1 MIENYTL
8 INEAKK
14 SHLLSKH
21 IYRQIQLSD
30 IIRKKNAFYQALN
43 ICHLC
48 KTTGTSDTHPVH
60 FELSVGSVL
69 ICQDY

>member
-30 IIRKKNAFYQALN
+30 IIRKKRLLPSSKYLP
-43 ICHLC
+43 LM
-48 KTTGTSDTHPVH
+48 
-60 FELSVGSVL
+60 
-69 ICQDY
+69 

>member
-8 INEAKK
+8 IYEAKK
-14 SHLLSKH
+14 SHLLGKRIH
-21 IYRQIQLSD
+21 GQIQLSD
-30 IIRKKNAFYQALN
+30 IIRKNAFYQALN

-48 KTTGTSDTHPVH
+48 KTTGTSDTHPDH